1 MKHLACKFILFVG
14 MITAVSCSDSEDG
27 IVDNYTDEQYVPT
40 NNILYVKEYGKQEMN
55 MNTVESSP
63 VYCIHV
69 AKAGI
74 DKSLPAHAKLS
85 IIDQEE
91 LNKTYG
97 LMDNIDYRIIP
108 KETYSFSVSTTDLE
122 FQPQEGSKEVNV
134 TFHSDLIYEEMKKN
148 EGVQY
153 VLPIRLHSEKDS
165 VDVLKNDILLLVD
178 VKQPQIT
185 FKKEEVHSTMKFK
198 NVDVQLEAT
207 LQNILSKWDFTCLL
221 SDDNKEVLVNEYNK
235 QHGTDYLPMPSTAYE
250 LPNLVFKKGINEANL
265 TIPVSR
271 TPLESDRNYL
281 LPLKVQS
288 ISLTGFAVSDE
299 VCYLSLSNPKY
310 IVEDCDRS
318 TWSVVFCNSDQKNA
332 PWGGGEDGGGVG
344 MLFDNNLYTY
354 WHANYEAANDD
365 NQNPQ
370 QFQGSR
376 DLPHTIV
383 VDMKKTVLIHSL
395 GWAQRQNT
403 DYQDIKKIEYYVSDD
418 AEFILGG
425 KEDYTPVALNNW
437 EYLTER
443 SYQKINDVQWEKVSD
458 EYLTKKIKG
467 HLLKIKIVESYRPPH
482 LSSGSELFVKQ
493 IVAIDGEPVK

>member
-14 MITAVSCSDSEDG
+14 MIIAVSCSDSEDG

-122 FQPQEGSKEVNV
+122 FQSQEGSKEVNV

-198 NVDVQLEAT
+198 NVDVQLEAN
-207 LQNILSKWDFTCLL
+207 LRNILSKWDFTCSL

-235 QHGTDYLPMPSTAYE
+235 QHGTGYLPMPSTAY
-250 LPNLVFKKGINEANL
+250 
-265 TIPVSR
+265 
-271 TPLESDRNYL
+271 
-281 LPLKVQS
+281 
-288 ISLTGFAVSDE
+288 
-299 VCYLSLSNPKY
+299 
-310 IVEDCDRS
+310 
-318 TWSVVFCNSDQKNA
+318 
-332 PWGGGEDGGGVG
+332 GGGVG

-395 GWAQRQNT
+395 GWVQRQNN
-403 DYQDIKKIEYYVSDD
+403 DYQDVKKIEYYVSDD

>member
-14 MITAVSCSDSEDG
+14 MIIAVSCSDSEDG

-122 FQPQEGSKEVNV
+122 FQSQEGSKEVNV

-185 FKKEEVHSTMKFK
+185 FKRGSTFHYEIQKCGCTVRGKSSKHSVKM
-198 NVDVQLEAT
+198 
-207 LQNILSKWDFTCLL
+207 
-221 SDDNKEVLVNEYNK
+221 
-235 QHGTDYLPMPSTAYE
+235 
-250 LPNLVFKKGINEANL
+250 
-265 TIPVSR
+265 
-271 TPLESDRNYL
+271 
-281 LPLKVQS
+281 
-288 ISLTGFAVSDE
+288 GFH
-299 VCYLSLSNPKY
+299 
-310 IVEDCDRS
+310 
-318 TWSVVFCNSDQKNA
+318 
-332 PWGGGEDGGGVG
+332 
-344 MLFDNNLYTY
+344 LF
-354 WHANYEAANDD
+354 
-365 NQNPQ
+365 
-370 QFQGSR
+370 
-376 DLPHTIV
+376 
-383 VDMKKTVLIHSL
+383 
-395 GWAQRQNT
+395 
-403 DYQDIKKIEYYVSDD
+403 IE
-418 AEFILGG
+418 
-425 KEDYTPVALNNW
+425 
-437 EYLTER
+437 R
-443 SYQKINDVQWEKVSD
+443 
-458 EYLTKKIKG
+458 
-467 HLLKIKIVESYRPPH
+467 
-482 LSSGSELFVKQ
+482 
-493 IVAIDGEPVK
+493 